1 MMSVLTYFCAL
12 VPIPLFLLTLLLMD
26 GFALTGWKRLVW
38 CMISGVFCCLIC
50 KFIYFIFG
58 VEGNKLVA
66 SIVEEFFKGTII
78 IWMAVR
84 KRIGLL
90 GDATIYGS
98 AIGVGFGMA
107 DNVLTLATHSGISAT
122 HSILLGFEAAVMHI
136 GCTSLLAMVVIMAMQ
151 EKFGKSLK
159 SKRLGMGAAFLA
171 AIVVH
176 YVHALE
182 PLPPLILTSLLVVYF
197 GISKY
202 SLFKKNE
209 RFIHEWIDM
218 SMGNDVALLSSM
230 KRGELSTTNAGK
242 YLQSLKERFEPETFF
257 DMLCYISEYLNL
269 SISAK
274 SNLILK
280 EAGFDPVHT
289 DEDGARLAEL
299 KALKKRIGATGEM
312 ALAPIVNIKDVDRW
326 AVNELI

>member
-1 MMSVLTYFCAL
+1 MTVLTYFCAI
-12 VPIPLFLLTLLLMD
+12 VPILLFLLVLLLMD
-26 GFALTGWKRLVW
+26 GFALTSGKRLTICIVAG
-38 CMISGVFCCLIC
+38 IVCCLLC

-58 VEGNKLVA
+58 CEGNKLIA
-66 SIVEEFFKGTII
+66 SFVEEFLKGSLLL
-78 IWMAVR
+78 WMAAR

-98 AIGVGFGMA
+98 AIGVGFALA
-107 DNVLTLATHSGISAT
+107 DNILTLASHSGISAT

-136 GCTSLLAMVVIMAMQ
+136 GCTSLLAMVIIMAMQ

-159 SKRLGMGAAFLA
+159 SKRLGMGAAFIA

-182 PLPPLILTSLLVVYF
+182 PLPPLILTSILVVYF

-218 SMGNDVALLSSM
+218 SIGTDVALLASM
-230 KRGELSTTNAGK
+230 RRGELSETNAGK
-242 YLQSLKERFEPETFF
+242 YLLSLKERFDGETFF

-280 EAGFDPVHT
+280 EAGFEPTHSE
-289 DEDGARLAEL
+289 EDAARLQEL
-299 KALKKRIGATGEM
+299 KALKKRIGATGEL